1 MPNSPPSD
9 WSSKFPTYSRLL
21 HWLFSW
27 RTFGRALV
35 GLGALV
41 TVIALF
47 YGEEN
52 WRGRRAW
59 YQYRHAIEAG
69 GVQLDFKGSW
79 PKPVPDDQ
87 NFAATPF
94 VKSWFELPY
103 NSDKIWKDNFS
114 LAGKAL
120 PHAWNRTFAA
130 RWPGKRQFVDLVAWQ
145 GAFSAIRT
153 RGNNQELRSPK
164 LDLDSRAQAA
174 PAILEALKETQ

>member
-21 HWLFSW
+21 HWLVSW

-59 YQYRHAIEAG
+59 NQYRHELEAR
-69 GVQLDFKGSW
+69 GVPLDLQALW
-79 PKPVPDDQ
+79 PKSVPDDQ
-87 NFAATPF
+87 YFAATLF
-94 VKSWFELPY
+94 VKSWVERPF
-103 NSDKIWKDNFS
+103 NSDKIWK
-114 LAGKAL
+114 
-120 PHAWNRTFAA
+120 
-130 RWPGKRQFVDLVAWQ
+130 
-145 GAFSAIRT
+145 
-153 RGNNQELRSPK
+153 
-164 LDLDSRAQAA
+164 
-174 PAILEALKETQ
+174 